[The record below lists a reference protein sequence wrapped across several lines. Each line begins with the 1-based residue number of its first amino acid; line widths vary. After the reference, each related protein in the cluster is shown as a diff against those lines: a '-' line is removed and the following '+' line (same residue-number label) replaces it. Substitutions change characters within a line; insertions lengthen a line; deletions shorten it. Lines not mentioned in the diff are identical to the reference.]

1 MAGLKMDGVVV
12 ADYAK
17 TAEEAAGELDAAAV
31 EVGGDGVSEE
41 SYGALGAQI
50 GLSASYGRASGALR
64 RQLTDGAEA
73 LRSAAEALRQVTIR
87 HSGQDA
93 DAAELIKRAGRLEG

>member
-1 MAGLKMDGVVV
+1 MDGVVV
-12 ADYAK
+12 AQYAV
-17 TAEEAAGELDAAAV
+17 TAEAAADDLDAAAA
-31 EVGGDGVSEE
+31 EVGGDVTEE

-64 RQLTDGAEA
+64 RQLADGAEA
-73 LRSAAEALRQVTIR
+73 LRSAAEALRQVTVR

-93 DAAELIKRAGRLEG
+93 EAAELIERAGRLDG